1 MTIPYNAFGFFTFH
15 FSLFILTA
23 ASSIF
28 RRRDAELFSE
38 EFAERGLIGEA
49 QSVGYLFHG
58 QVGAVEQP
66 SRFGCQHVRY
76 VLVYRAS
83 RHLAHYARQVG

>member
-1 MTIPYNAFGFFTFH
+1 MTIPNNAFGFFTFH

-38 EFAERGLIGEA
+38 EFAKRGLVGEA
-49 QSVGYLFHG
+49 KSVGYLFHG
-58 QVGAVEQP
+58 QVGAVEQ
-66 SRFGCQHVRY
+66 SSGFGYQHVRY
-76 VLVYRAS
+76 MFVYRAS
-83 RHLAHYARQVG
+83 GYFADDARQIG